1 MPRHSGRNFA
11 DIVGRVTLLLCVW
24 VCVLAIGGCARSSA
38 GGGNVFRYALQSPPT
53 QLDPALVED
62 GDTIDLLMQIFEGLV
77 QWNEKNEIV
86 PNLAEKWEI
95 SPDGRTYTFHLKHNV
110 KFHNGRVMTAADFV
124 YTLTRTLRKS
134 TNSPTAM
141 TYLNDIVGA
150 KELNSGATNTLAGVK
165 ALDEHTLQITIDK
178 RKPYFLGKLTY
189 PTAYVVCKEVIEQN
203 GGRFDEKTM
212 IGTGPFKFR
221 SYQPGYRVTLV
232 ANPDYHG
239 RKPLL
244 DGIERPILADST
256 SRQNAYESGSLDLT
270 DVNRAELDRIR
281 RDPALSR
288 QLKEFARANIWYLA
302 LNQRAFAPFRDRR
315 VRQAF
320 AHAINKDELIRL
332 ALKGTAQRANGII
345 PPGVP
350 GHDPNFT
357 GLEYN
362 PEKARRLLAAA
373 GYPNGKGFPRLV
385 ISFRQ
390 GYQEIA
396 DAVLAIRNDLQQNL
410 GIDVDARQ
418 VEWGQFLKE
427 RANGTMPCY
436 HLRWAAD
443 YLDPQNFLSLM
454 LHSGSP
460 ENTLG
465 YSNPDFDRL
474 CEQADVEPDPQ
485 KRMTLYRQA
494 EKVVVEDAPWVCLFY
509 KRDVELHKPYVKGL
523 RDCLMGHLPHVTTT
537 VTK

>member
-1 MPRHSGRNFA
+1 MPSQGGWNFA
-11 DIVGRVTLLLCVW
+11 DMVGRVALLLCVCA
-24 VCVLAIGGCARSSA
+24 CVLVAGGCARSSA

-95 SPDGRTYTFHLKHNV
+95 SPDGRTYTFHLKPNV
-110 KFHNGRVMTAADFV
+110 RFHNGRTLSAADFV

-150 KELNSGATNTLAGVK
+150 RELNSGATNTLAGVK
-165 ALDEHTLQITIDK
+165 ALDKHTLQITIDK

-189 PTAYVVCKEVIEQN
+189 PTAYVVCQEVIEQN

-232 ANPDYHG
+232 ANQDYHG

-256 SRQNAYESGSLDLT
+256 SRQNAYESGSLDIT
-270 DVNRAELDRIR
+270 DVNRAELGRIR
-281 RDPALSR
+281 QDPALSK

-332 ALKGTAQRANGII
+332 ALKGTAQR
-345 PPGVP
+345 
-350 GHDPNFT
+350 
-357 GLEYN
+357 
-362 PEKARRLLAAA
+362 
-373 GYPNGKGFPRLV
+373 
-385 ISFRQ
+385 
-390 GYQEIA
+390 
-396 DAVLAIRNDLQQNL
+396 
-410 GIDVDARQ
+410 
-418 VEWGQFLKE
+418 
-427 RANGTMPCY
+427 
-436 HLRWAAD
+436 
-443 YLDPQNFLSLM
+443 
-454 LHSGSP
+454 
-460 ENTLG
+460 
-465 YSNPDFDRL
+465 
-474 CEQADVEPDPQ
+474 
-485 KRMTLYRQA
+485 
-494 EKVVVEDAPWVCLFY
+494 
-509 KRDVELHKPYVKGL
+509 
-523 RDCLMGHLPHVTTT
+523 
-537 VTK
+537 